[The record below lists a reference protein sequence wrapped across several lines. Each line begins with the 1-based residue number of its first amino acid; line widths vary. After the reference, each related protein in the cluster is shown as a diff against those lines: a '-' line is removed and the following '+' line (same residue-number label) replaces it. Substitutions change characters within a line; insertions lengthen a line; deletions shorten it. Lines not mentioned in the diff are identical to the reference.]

1 MLIVAAADCDPDHNQ
16 QKSWRQSSAIPGC
29 RTGAIYPLS
38 PPPLP
43 LLDAAGIS
51 HRPAGAGAR
60 IVSLVPSLTELLF
73 DLGLGDHLV
82 GRTAFCVHPAGRIK
96 AVRSV
101 GGTKT
106 LNMAKLRQAA
116 PTHILVNIDETPR
129 ALAEDLAAEG
139 YTVIVTHP
147 VEVADNLALYRLL
160 GGIFDAGPAAA
171 VLCTRFER
179 AYAAAVR
186 EAEGRPRRRVLYL
199 IWHDPWMTVTRATYV
214 SKMLALAGWDTQPPV
229 AERRYPEVVL
239 DETMLSGVE
248 RVLFSSEPFPF
259 TERHLEAFRTAH
271 PRHADKALAIDA
283 EMVSWYGSR
292 AIAGLAY
299 LADFCRCHG

>member
-1 MLIVAAADCDPDHNQ
+1 MSNADFPAGSPPVPDPD
-16 QKSWRQSSAIPGC
+16 
-29 RTGAIYPLS
+29 TLV
-38 PPPLP
+38 
-43 LLDAAGIS
+43 DAAGNC

-73 DLGLGDHLV
+73 DLGVSDRIV

-101 GGTKT
+101 GGTKMVNWT
-106 LNMAKLRQAA
+106 KLRRAA

-139 YTVIVTHP
+139 YAVVVTHP
-147 VEVADNLALYRLL
+147 VDVADNLALYRLL
-160 GGIFDAGPAAA
+160 GGIFGAGPATAA
-171 VLCTRFER
+171 LCTRFER
-179 AYAAAVR
+179 AYAAAVSA
-186 EAEGRPRRRVLYL
+186 AEGRPRRRVLYL
-199 IWHDPWMTVTRATYV
+199 IWHDSWMTVTPATYV
-214 SKMLALAGWDTQPPV
+214 SKMLALAGWDTQPPA

-239 DETMLSGVE
+239 DEAMLSGVE

-259 TERHLEAFRTAH
+259 TERHIEEFRTAH
-271 PRHADKALAIDA
+271 PRHANKALAIDA

-292 AIAGLAY
+292 AVAGLVY
-299 LADFCRCHG
+299 LAEFCRRHG